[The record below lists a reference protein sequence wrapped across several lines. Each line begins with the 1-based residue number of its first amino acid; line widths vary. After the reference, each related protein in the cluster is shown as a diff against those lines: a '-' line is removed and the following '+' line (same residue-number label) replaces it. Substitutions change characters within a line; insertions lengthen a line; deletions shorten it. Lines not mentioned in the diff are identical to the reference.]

1 MIDPFGLQT
10 PTAMNALLLS
20 PHLIGTNILIASAII
35 CLALWYYSRPH
46 PGPGLWTCG
55 VLLVTVG
62 QYLAQGTAYTAS
74 LPYNVLCHSLLTAGE
89 TVLVIGVFRFLGRP
103 TPWWLI
109 PVTFLAAAPW
119 WLWHWLLQPL
129 ETGDVVALY
138 AFLSAFIRGMA
149 CYALLRLPGDR
160 RLHSARIFAALMFGL
175 LALSAAGSGVLGLF
189 EGLSQSQGRQD
200 VEPAAEMLAYNVG
213 YPLWILCLFGL
224 TLLSLRRFL
233 LASQS
238 SAVRFERLM
247 NITSAAVVI
256 VRDGRIVDAN
266 PVLKHLFG
274 CPREFLYER
283 PLVDLFETDEDLQ
296 KQLGRCDGVPMDR
309 VAVRCDGNRFAAEL
323 TVAALDDGTQVA
335 EIRDVSGR
343 KSLEQELR
351 RTAARDALT
360 GVLNRRAFIEQAQLE
375 LAKTRQQGRPACL
388 AMFDIDHFK
397 HVNDT
402 HGHLVGDQAL
412 KAFSAV
418 CESHVR
424 RTDLFARYG
433 GEEFVLLL
441 PQTDRE
447 QALALLERLRETW
460 RQHRLPV
467 PGGELA
473 STVSIGMVQLDGDA
487 SLEHWVSL
495 ADQALYRAKHEGRN
509 RTRVYAAE

>member
-1 MIDPFGLQT
+1 MRT
-10 PTAMNALLLS
+10 LS
-20 PHLIGTNILIASAII
+20 HLADS
-35 CLALWYYSRPH
+35 
-46 PGPGLWTCG
+46 
-55 VLLVTVG
+55 V
-62 QYLAQGTAYTAS
+62 
-74 LPYNVLCHSLLTAGE
+74 E
-89 TVLVIGVFRFLGRP
+89 
-103 TPWWLI
+103 
-109 PVTFLAAAPW
+109 
-119 WLWHWLLQPL
+119 
-129 ETGDVVALY
+129 
-138 AFLSAFIRGMA
+138 
-149 CYALLRLPGDR
+149 DR
-160 RLHSARIFAALMFGL
+160 AALMFGL
-175 LALSAAGSGVLGLF
+175 LALSAAGSGILGLF
-189 EGLSQSQGRQD
+189 EALSQSQGRQD

-233 LASQS
+233 LAAQS

-283 PLVDLFETDEDLQ
+283 ALQDLFVADQDLH
-296 KQLGRCDGVPMDR
+296 KQLGCCDGVPRDR
-309 VAVRCDGNRFAAEL
+309 VAVRCDATRFAAEL

-335 EIRDVSGR
+335 EIRDVSER

-351 RTAARDALT
+351 QTAARDALT

-375 LAKTRQQGRPACL
+375 LAQARQQGRPVCL

-397 HVNDT
+397 RVNDT

-424 RTDLFARYG
+424 RTDLFAHYG

-447 QALALLERLRETW
+447 QALALFERLRETW
-460 RQHRLPV
+460 SHQRLPV
-467 PGGELA
+467 LGGELA
-473 STVSIGMVQLDGDA
+473 STVSIGMVQLVGEA

-495 ADQALYRAKHEGRN
+495 ADQALYRAKHGGRN
-509 RTRVYAAE
+509 RTQVHAVE